1 MKSVLDG
8 ADGKPILFV
17 GSDSDD
23 QDAAKRGYAILSAC
37 KDGPWGHRS
46 ALGYKERGAPKGN
59 QYYYAVRGKRMVLN
73 LIDLDDPNF
82 IPEEAIFPA
91 LRFINKHLKAGD
103 KVLVHCNAGRSRAP
117 TIALLFLR
125 TIGEMPSGFGTSE
138 KVFRALYPEYDPGVG
153 MRTFARAHWG
163 ELKDNF
169 YERSK

>member
-117 TIALLFLR
+117 SVSLAYLR
-125 TIGEMPSGFGTSE
+125 AIGEMPYSFCTAE
-138 KVFRALYPEYDPGVG
+138 KIFQSLYPRYSPGTG
-153 MRTFARAHWG
+153 MRTFVKQHW
-163 ELKDNF
+163 EQLEKFFQQSN
-169 YERSK
+169 